1 MPLGEKTMSDELSL
15 HLLKL
20 LKLYHTEMKASFTLH
35 HMLVEGR
42 TTLTEVEKQSIETKI
57 HASVGRK
64 FELAEEQL
72 LAGKS
77 PLSVLQA
84 FLAPQ

>member
-1 MPLGEKTMSDELSL
+1 MSDELSL
-15 HLLKL
+15 HLLEL
-20 LKLYHTEMKASFTLH
+20 LKLYHTEMKTSFMLH
-35 HMLVEGR
+35 HMLSEGR
-42 TTLTEVEKQSIETKI
+42 TTLTEVEKRSLEAKI
-57 HASVGRK
+57 HASEGRK

>member
-1 MPLGEKTMSDELSL
+1 MSDELSL
-15 HLLKL
+15 YLLEL

-35 HMLVEGR
+35 EMLSEGR
-42 TTLTEVEKQSIETKI
+42 TTLTEVEKRSLEAKI
-57 HASVGRK
+57 HASEGRK

>member
-1 MPLGEKTMSDELSL
+1 MPFGEKTMSDELSL
-15 HLLKL
+15 HLLEL
-20 LKLYHTEMKASFTLH
+20 LRLYHTEMKAPFTLH
-35 HMLVEGR
+35 QMLSEDR
-42 TTLTEVEKQSIETKI
+42 TTLTDVETRSLEAKI
-57 HASVGRK
+57 HASIGRK

>member
-1 MPLGEKTMSDELSL
+1 
-15 HLLKL
+15 
-20 LKLYHTEMKASFTLH
+20 MKASFTLH
-35 HMLVEGR
+35 QMLIEGR
-42 TTLTEVEKQSIETKI
+42 TTLTEGEKRSLEAKI
-57 HASVGRK
+57 HASVGHK

>member
-1 MPLGEKTMSDELSL
+1 MPFGEKTMSDELSL
-15 HLLKL
+15 HLLEL
-20 LKLYHTEMKASFTLH
+20 LRLYHTEMKASFTLH
-35 HMLVEGR
+35 QMLSEDR
-42 TTLTEVEKQSIETKI
+42 TTLTDVEKRSLEAKI
-57 HASVGRK
+57 HASIGRK

>member
-1 MPLGEKTMSDELSL
+1 MSDELSL
-15 HLLKL
+15 HLLEL
-20 LKLYHTEMKASFTLH
+20 LRLYHTEMKAPFTLH
-35 HMLVEGR
+35 QMLSEDR
-42 TTLTEVEKQSIETKI
+42 TTLTDVEKRSVEAKI
-57 HASVGRK
+57 HASIGRK